1 MKSYFT
7 TAVGFGILSALQSFT
22 AVNAQVQQND
32 LLKITVTGTRSEE
45 TVKDYAGSVDVI
57 TKDDLKYKPK
67 SDLREVFDEIPGITT
82 FSGARR
88 GVRGL
93 PGLNNINIRGMEGD
107 RNLFVIDGIRL
118 PDRYDY
124 GSYYN
129 IGRTQYVDFT
139 FLKSIEILKGSSSSL
154 WGPDALGGVVSYRT
168 LEPQDFLI
176 DGDDSAFEVSSSVSN
191 KNSGLVSSLKVAN
204 QISPKLSSVI
214 AYTYE
219 SAGGLN
225 TKAKSGYQN
234 DSSSYGNNYFANIVY
249 DINDESKISFKAEDI
264 NRSFETSD
272 SPSNLPN
279 NYTKLDSYTD
289 TNRTRLSLDYDYQN
303 LKDYNKLFDEFSL
316 TAYTQYS
323 RVDDDYSRIAVS
335 RGVPTS
341 EYRDHNLTTNS
352 HGANAKVTTPIVLG
366 EVDHLLTWGLDYSD
380 IEMSRTRTVNNLTR
394 NTSSQFKET
403 PDSSVTRFGL
413 YLQDSFSLGNFD
425 LLGSIRFDDYQ
436 VDAENDPIY
445 VATGNGNTTFAV
457 DQSHQSVTP
466 KISVSY
472 NIDDDSNVYFSY
484 SRGFRP
490 GAWYEIN
497 SSYEND
503 YSAYVG
509 FPYGV
514 TTESN
519 PDLKPEKSNNYE
531 IGYKSN
537 SDKYDLSV
545 AAYYNTYDDFIE
557 SLVPTGR
564 KDSRG
569 WFISKTLNRGEARI
583 YGFELAGRYFWGT
596 DKTGFNVGNS
606 LSYSVGDDL
615 VADKPLES
623 VVPFTNRFTIGYLEP
638 NEVWSASLGITTVG
652 KPRLSDS
659 YTNFIPDGFTTF
671 DATSSWNIG
680 DNFVATLGMYNIFDK
695 RYYNFQDVRA
705 VSETDDQLTRFSQP
719 GRSVQASFTFKF

>member
-176 DGDDSAFEVSSSVSN
+176 DGDDVAFEISSVVSN
-191 KNSGLVSSLKVAN
+191 KDSGLVSSLKVAN
-204 QISPKLSSVI
+204 QLSPKLSSVI

-219 SAGGLN
+219 TAGDLN
-225 TKAKSGYQN
+225 TKAKSGYKN
-234 DSSSYGNNYFANIVY
+234 DSSSYANNYFANIVY
-249 DINDESKISFKAEDI
+249 DINEESQISLKAEDI

-272 SPSNLPN
+272 SPSNLPR
-279 NYTKLDSYTD
+279 NYSKLDSYTD
-289 TNRTRLSLDYDYQN
+289 TNRTRLSVNYDYQN
-303 LKDYNKLFDEFSL
+303 LKDFDKLFDAFSL
-316 TAYTQYS
+316 TAYTQSS
-323 RVDDDYSRIAVS
+323 RVDDDYSRIATVYG
-335 RGVPTS
+335 RPRK
-341 EYRDHNLTTNS
+341 EYRDHNLITNS
-352 HGANAKVTTPIVLG
+352 NGANAKVTTPLLLG
-366 EVDHLLTWGLDYSD
+366 GVDHLLTWGIDYSNID
-380 IEMSRTRTVNNLTR
+380 MSRTRTVNNLL
-394 NTSSQFKET
+394 NGTSSQTKET
-403 PDSSVTRFGL
+403 PDSTVTRLGI
-413 YLQDSFSLGNFD
+413 YLQDSFALGNFD
-425 LLGSIRFDDYQ
+425 LLGSLRFDDYQ

-445 VATGNGNTTFAV
+445 VATGNGNTSFAA
-457 DQSHQSVTP
+457 DQSHQSITP
-466 KISVSY
+466 KISIAY
-472 NIDDDSNVYFSY
+472 NLDDDSNVYFSY

-497 SSYEND
+497 SSYENF
-503 YSAYVG
+503 YRG
-509 FPYGV
+509 FGGV

-519 PDLKPEKSNNYE
+519 PDLKPEKSNNFE

-537 SDKYDLSV
+537 SDKYDLSA

-557 SLVPTGR
+557 SLVSTGR
-564 KDSRG
+564 VDSRG
-569 WFISKTLNRGEARI
+569 WAISKTLNRGEARI
-583 YGFELAGRYFWGT
+583 YGFELAGKYFWGT

-615 VADKPLES
+615 VSDKPLES
-623 VVPFTNRFTIGYLEP
+623 VVPFTNRFTAGYLAP

-659 YTNFIPDGFTTF
+659 YSNFIPDGFTTF
-671 DATSSWNIG
+671 DATSNWNIS

-695 RYYNFQDVRA
+695 RYYNFQDVRS
-705 VSETDDQLTRFSQP
+705 VSKTDDQVSRFSQP